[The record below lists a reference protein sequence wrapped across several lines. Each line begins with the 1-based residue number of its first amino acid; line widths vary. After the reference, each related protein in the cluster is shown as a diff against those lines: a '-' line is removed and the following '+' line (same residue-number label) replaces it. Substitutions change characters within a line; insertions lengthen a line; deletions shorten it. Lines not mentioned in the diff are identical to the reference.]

1 MRSIVNRSDA
11 GHILRRYRRFFF
23 LRHRS
28 QFMQQLPRRF
38 TVRIRFLLT
47 DCCFPAACDARLSP
61 ALFLPLSRKRCSCKG
76 LQNFF
81 RRQFYEAGMLKRP
94 PEGLRRNRRRF
105 LIMIA
110 PREEALQRLPLILA
124 SNVQSGTATEAAIG
138 AILLA
143 QTPACYESTL
153 GTLPEVHHFSSR
165 LLSSSISAA
174 SSISTR
180 TFPFQ
185 RKESAVTN
193 FALFGRTSS

>member
-110 PREEALQRLPLILA
+110 PREESLQRLPLILA

-143 QTPACYESTL
+143 ELREQPLKHRHATKVRKARFPKFIIFQVVYSP
-153 GTLPEVHHFSSR
+153 LPSLLHPPSAHEHFHSKG
-165 LLSSSISAA
+165 
-174 SSISTR
+174 
-180 TFPFQ
+180 
-185 RKESAVTN
+185 RKAP
-193 FALFGRTSS
+193 

>member
-11 GHILRRYRRFFF
+11 GHILRRYRRFFI

-47 DCCFPAACDARLSP
+47 DCCFPAACDAHLSP

-105 LIMIA
+105 LIMIT
-110 PREEALQRLPLILA
+110 PREEAFECSVGHCHR
-124 SNVQSGTATEAAIG
+124 SSHRSDTSRRTERAA
-138 AILLA
+138 A
-143 QTPACYESTL
+143 QTPACYESTQ

-165 LLSSSISAA
+165 LLSSSISAV